1 MIKQVKPISTLNE
14 LKRTYKEE
22 QNQHPLLLVD
32 LAGGNEN
39 LHTNV
44 LGAVLYFRGYM
55 FLESFLERVAP
66 IGVSGEV
73 EDISITTQKKALG
86 LKGKKPGFID
96 LYIEC
101 TDAGTGNRHKIVI
114 ENKINGAG
122 DTEKQMLRYIASI
135 KKDPIKKD
143 AFSNWEREIRSKN
156 NSALSILKE
165 DCDNCHFVYLTLDG
179 SDPGEDSLPS
189 VLYDN
194 NNPIINY
201 YKINYPDDIL
211 PWLKEVVLEGCPYS
225 DNGITI
231 AGLQQY
237 IASLERL
244 VQSNVPVSSVVQDY
258 VNGIKESG
266 NSDSKT
272 YNRLLDEMKI
282 LRETEAQ
289 DNVSLWRE
297 LKQAAE
303 NIYSDGAVDSQWIL
317 HFTPSIL
324 LLYKQEWM
332 TIGKGSYSIPFVN
345 LCASNKISPEKE
357 PSLPITISWEIHIEH
372 YSLTGE
378 RPNTLI
384 KKYVNHDKTACI
396 PLPETNSVEL
406 GDRENA
412 EERRKYF
419 SNIIKIA
426 ERQIAGIDDSFKEV
440 RKDEEVRKDDKM
452 IGKALL
458 QKIANRL
465 CSDTKS

>member
-1 MIKQVKPISTLNE
+1 MSKQVKQIAKLE
-14 LKRTYKEE
+14 DLKTIYEGE
-22 QNQHPLLLVD
+22 QNQHPFLLVD

-44 LGAVLYFRGYM
+44 LSAVLNFKRYM
-55 FLESFLERVAP
+55 FLESFLERVVP
-66 IGVSGEV
+66 IGVSGGV
-73 EDISITTQKKALG
+73 KAISVKTQKKALG
-86 LKGKKPGFID
+86 LKGNKPGFID

-101 TDAGTGNRHKIVI
+101 KNSRTGAMHKIVI

-122 DTEKQMLRYIASI
+122 DTEKQMIRYIASI
-135 KKDPIKKD
+135 KERPIPINDISAFTDWEAEIKSEDPK
-143 AFSNWEREIRSKN
+143 
-156 NSALSILKE
+156 ALNALMG
-165 DCDNCHFVYLTLDG
+165 DCRNCHFVYLSLDG
-179 SDPGEDSLPS
+179 TDPGEDSLPHC
-189 VLYDN
+189 LYE

-201 YKINYPDDIL
+201 YKINYQDDIL
-211 PWLKEVVLEGCPYS
+211 PWLKEDVLEECPYS
-225 DNGITI
+225 DNGIMI

-244 VQSNVPVSSVVQDY
+244 VQSNVQVSSVVQKY
-258 VNGIKESG
+258 VDDIKG
-266 NSDSKT
+266 VDSKK
-272 YNRLLDEMKI
+272 YNRILKEMKS
-282 LRETEAQ
+282 LRETETQ
-289 DNVSLWRE
+289 EDNMSLWRE

-303 NIYSDGAVDSQWIL
+303 NIYSEGAVDSPWTL

-345 LCASNKISPEKE
+345 LCASNKISPEKD
-357 PSLPITISWEIHIEH
+357 PSLPITIPWEIHIEH

-384 KKYVNHDKTACI
+384 TKYVNHDKTACI

-406 GDRENA
+406 GDREKD
-412 EERRKYF
+412 EERKKYF
-419 SNIIKIA
+419 SKIIEIA

-440 RKDEEVRKDDKM
+440 KKDEEVLKDDKL

-458 QKIANRL
+458 QEIASRL